1 MDTCPFGSALF
12 CRWATRVKFFR
23 PEEISKNPRLPVN
36 RGFFV
41 ETERRPAG
49 GQNESKDMNTTDRKW
64 PTRFGPE
71 TRFDVRPPPGAPF
84 RATEENELERL
95 KNRLLRRELNKVA
108 ELELTAGVRR
118 AANEAAALAWVTA
131 VPLLVFP
138 ALFEEKARTAFE
150 QAARQE
156 VIRERSRELLA
167 A

>member
-1 MDTCPFGSALF
+1 
-12 CRWATRVKFFR
+12 
-23 PEEISKNPRLPVN
+23 LPVN

-49 GQNESKDMNTTDRKW
+49 GKNESKKMNTTNRKVA
-64 PTRFGPE
+64 TRFGSA
-71 TRFDVRPPPGAPF
+71 TRFDLRPTPGAPF

-95 KNRLLRRELNKVA
+95 KDRLLRKELANA
-108 ELELTAGVRR
+108 TELELNARLRR

-138 ALFEEKARTAFE
+138 TLFEEKARTALS

-156 VIRERSRELLA
+156 AIRERSRELLA

>member
-1 MDTCPFGSALF
+1 
-12 CRWATRVKFFR
+12 VKFFR
-23 PEEISKNPRLPVN
+23 RESNDFENPRLPVN

-49 GQNESKDMNTTDRKW
+49 GKNESKDMNTSDRKV

-71 TRFDVRPPPGAPF
+71 SRFNVRPAPVAPF

-95 KNRLLRRELNKVA
+95 KNRLLRKELAHAVAPELNA
-108 ELELTAGVRR
+108 RLRR
-118 AANEAAALAWVTA
+118 AANEAAALAWFTA

-138 ALFEEKARTAFE
+138 TLFEEKARTAHG

-156 VIRERSRELLA
+156 CIRERSRELRA